1 MPEAQQLQRLKPPES
16 DALCCARDTMAF
28 EPSGYRANGEF
39 AIDLSTHRR
48 TQGMV
53 NTPPK
58 RIKKYSY

>member
-1 MPEAQQLQRLKPPES
+1 
-16 DALCCARDTMAF
+16 MAF

-58 RIKKYSY
+58 TIKKYSY